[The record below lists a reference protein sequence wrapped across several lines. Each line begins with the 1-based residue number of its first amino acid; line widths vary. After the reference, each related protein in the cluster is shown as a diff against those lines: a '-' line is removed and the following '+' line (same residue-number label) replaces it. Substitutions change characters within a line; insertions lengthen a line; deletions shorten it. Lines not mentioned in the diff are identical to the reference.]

1 MFRAERIGMIVVDN
15 VDSIEAGPHLSR
27 RWSRGV
33 AWTTLLVFLVL
44 IYGSHAPLISL
55 AKVDGHIPFSSA
67 SCVLLIEVAKLL
79 VSFAAL
85 VATGNLSFLR
95 VSVSAVAVAPFAVPA
110 VLYAFNNNLVVLMQV
125 YMDPSSFQ
133 LLSNLK
139 IGSTALLY
147 SFCLGKRLTRGQ
159 WFAVGLLVAAGLCHS
174 YSSLDWEQQNEEEWS
189 PGLHI
194 TSWGLLL
201 VLVYCFVS
209 GMAGVYTERVLKT
222 QRLPLSLQNL
232 FLYAFGVAVNLA
244 SHLSGGDT
252 GRQGFLDGFSSLVWL
267 IIVGQVMNGLLMSI
281 VMKHGTGITRLFVIS
296 SAMLVNGVLSWWLLG
311 IELTPHFLFPVVLI
325 GWAVYLYFR

>member
-1 MFRAERIGMIVVDN
+1 MIVVDN
-15 VDSIEAGPHLSR
+15 VDSIEAGSPLSR
-27 RWSRGV
+27 RWSLEVVWGM
-33 AWTTLLVFLVL
+33 LLVLLVL

-55 AKVDGHIPFSSA
+55 AKVDGHIPFSSS
-67 SCVLLIEVAKLL
+67 SCVLLIEFAKFL

-85 VATGNLSFLR
+85 VATGNLSILK
-95 VSVSAVAVAPFAVPA
+95 VAVSAVAVVPFAVPA
-110 VLYAFNNNLVVLMQV
+110 LLYAFNNNLVVLMQV

-174 YSSLDWEQQNEEEWS
+174 YSSLDWKRQTQEEKWS

-201 VLVYCFVS
+201 VLVYCFMS
-209 GMAGVYTERVLKT
+209 GMAAVYTERVLKT

-232 FLYAFGVAVNLA
+232 FLYAFGVAMNLA
-244 SHLSGGDT
+244 SHLFGGVV
-252 GRQGFLDGFSSLVWL
+252 GRRGFLDGFSALVWL
-267 IIVGQVMNGLLMSI
+267 IIAGQVTNGLLMSVI
-281 VMKHGTGITRLFVIS
+281 MKHGTGITRLFVIS

-311 IELTPHFLFPVVLI
+311 IQLTPYFLFPVVLI
-325 GWAVYLYFR
+325 GWAVYLYYR